1 MSLSKTFDVI
11 GGRVSPKKIPL
22 HKKQNLRREL
32 LRACDCIRK
41 SKDFTLFLDFL
52 TEGEHIMIA
61 RRILIAKRL
70 MTGMS
75 IRDIRRE
82 LDVGQATIESV
93 HRWLRVRFLE
103 YQSVL
108 PSLYQELKE
117 QAQEQ
122 KRKAPIIPY
131 SFRWIRRK
139 YPLHSLIFNLLLDD
153 IDWTKGK
160 IKPPQPPSTAYSPII
175 GKERKTIIYTN

>member
-1 MSLSKTFDVI
+1 MSLSKTFTI
-11 GGRVSPKKIPL
+11 RGGRLSPRKIPL
-22 HKKQNLRREL
+22 HKKESLRKEL
-32 LRACDCIRK
+32 LRACECIRK

-70 MTGMS
+70 IAGMT

-93 HRWLRVRFLE
+93 HRWLRARFLE
-103 YQSVL
+103 YRSVL

-117 QAQEQ
+117 QAQQE
-122 KRKAPIIPY
+122 KRKAPLIPY

-153 IDWTKGK
+153 IDWTQGK
-160 IKPPQPPSTAYSPII
+160 IKPIKSPPTTYSPIA
-175 GKERKTIIYTN
+175 GEERKTILRIN